1 MTRRSFKPTRISEP
15 SSWGGLAAMT
25 LGAIPLTPE
34 EFHGPLALVAIVCGA
49 VGLLM
54 REWPNK

>member
-1 MTRRSFKPTRISEP
+1 MIKNPSRMREP

-25 LGAIPLTPE
+25 LGAIPMTPE
-34 EFHGPLALVAIVCGA
+34 EFHGPLAIVAIVCGA

-54 REWPNK
+54 REWPHK